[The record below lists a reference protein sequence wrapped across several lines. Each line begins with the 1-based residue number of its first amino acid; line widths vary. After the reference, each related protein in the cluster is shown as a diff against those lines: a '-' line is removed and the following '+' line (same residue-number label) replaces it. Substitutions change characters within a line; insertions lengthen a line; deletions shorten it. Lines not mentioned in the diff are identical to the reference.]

1 MKVLIAILSCLAHRD
16 RQRAQRDT
24 WLKDLSLLR
33 SDFAVEHRFFLG
45 KPVDQPEDDEV
56 VLDVDDSFQ
65 PAANGFLVNKD
76 GQGLAHKTRAMCR
89 WALGRDFDFTYKA
102 DTDTL
107 VNPWGLMSSGFQNC
121 DYMGGSNAAPAF
133 PGSDD
138 IVPFASGGAGYWL
151 SKRALAIVANSE
163 IRTDAEDV
171 FVAVAL
177 RDVGISPVWHSG
189 YRWFPGDVADKNM
202 VSLHFS
208 SALKPVR
215 KHEPAAMYG
224 YYRRIKELEGK

>member
-1 MKVLIAILSCLAHRD
+1 MGSHV
-16 RQRAQRDT
+16 QRVPELRLHG
-24 WLKDLSLLR
+24 WLER
-33 SDFAVEHRFFLG
+33 S
-45 KPVDQPEDDEV
+45 
-56 VLDVDDSFQ
+56 
-65 PAANGFLVNKD
+65 
-76 GQGLAHKTRAMCR
+76 
-89 WALGRDFDFTYKA
+89 
-102 DTDTL
+102 
-107 VNPWGLMSSGFQNC
+107 
-121 DYMGGSNAAPAF
+121 PAF

-177 RDVGISPVWHSG
+177 RDNGISPVWHSG
-189 YRWFPGDVADKNM
+189 YRWFPGDAADKGM

-215 KHEPAAMYG
+215 KHEPAAMYE
-224 YYRRIKELEGK
+224 YYRKVKELEGR